1 MKRVVKFD
9 CPIPRSKMILN
20 QPPPG
25 DDDIYKKDYIVKI
38 PYVYY
43 VDPDN
48 EERNTGLFYNKTL
61 LVFAPLLSTILILVY
76 CINNNFQVG
85 FSTWLMIGLIGVIS
99 DILAYWIILAVT
111 SQ

>member
-1 MKRVVKFD
+1 MV
-9 CPIPRSKMILN
+9 PN

-25 DDDIYKKDYIVKI
+25 NDDIYKQDYIVKI

-48 EERNTGLFYNKTL
+48 EKRNTSLFSNKTL

-76 CINNNFQVG
+76 YINNNIQMG
-85 FSTWLMIGLIGVIS
+85 FSTWFMIGLIGAIS
-99 DILAYWIILAVT
+99 YILAYWIILAVT
-111 SQ
+111 S